1 MGFDRY
7 LIIENGYA
15 IIKDTKTIVPIIFP
29 TGFDSNTISFLLP
42 ISFTG
47 NEAKITFEKV
57 ANKRQRIIFF
67 MIQIKL
73 IKH

>member
-29 TGFDSNTISFLLP
+29 TGFDSKTISFWLEIL
-42 ISFTG
+42 FTG
-47 NEAKITFEKV
+47 KEAKITFEKE
-57 ANKRQRIIFF
+57 AKKR
-67 MIQIKL
+67 
-73 IKH
+73 